1 MKSKYFDTDFI
12 TGLRAI
18 AVMMVFFIHSRIG
31 HLDGV
36 NSYLTRVFD
45 SGRFGVQIFF
55 VISGFT
61 IFYQFIKSNYNYA
74 NFMKVR
80 FLRITTAYYPVLL
93 IMFFVYYFGLLPS
106 SYWNTMFNGGVT
118 SLDNLIM
125 HATFLGGF
133 NLKYINTIIQGEWTL
148 YVEMFFYVLLGLC
161 LSRAKDGNLNLL
173 MVISF
178 TAAGF
183 MYFLL
188 YKVVGKILGNGIDP
202 LFVTWLPFK
211 YMLMFVVGG
220 YACILRYRHSF
231 RNNIAS
237 DASFISLLVV
247 LSISPFLPY
256 TLNEL
261 LFMLAT
267 FFSILFMTNE
277 SVMGK
282 VCNSLLFRYI
292 GSISFSF
299 YLWHGSVLSLFEFIG
314 LKGWFYVLSSFM
326 VTIIISSIS
335 YNLFEVKIY
344 SKLKSGWM
352 NNSGKASFNI
362 QN

>member
-61 IFYQFIKSNYNYA
+61 IFYQFIKSNYNYS

-93 IMFFVYYFGLLPS
+93 IMFLVYYFGLLPS
-106 SYWNTMFNGGVT
+106 SYWNTMFNDGVT

-125 HATFLGGF
+125 HATFWGGF

-148 YVEMFFYVLLGLC
+148 YVEMFFYVLLGIA
-161 LSRAKDGNLNLL
+161 LSKFKKNHLNLL
-173 MVISF
+173 MVVSLPV
-178 TAAGF
+178 AAF
-183 MYFLL
+183 MYFSL
-188 YKVVGKILGNGIDP
+188 YRMVNKFLENSLDP
-202 LFVTWLPFK
+202 LLVTWLPFK
-211 YMLMFVVGG
+211 YMLMFIIGG
-220 YACILRYRHSF
+220 CACILRYRYCF

-237 DASFISLLVV
+237 DISFISLLVV
-247 LSISPFLPY
+247 ISLSPVLSY

-261 LFMLAT
+261 LFSLST
-267 FFSILFMTNE
+267 FFTILFMTNG

-282 VCNSLLFRYI
+282 ICNSLPFRYL
-292 GSISFSF
+292 GCISFSF
-299 YLWHGSVLSLFEFIG
+299 YLWHGSVLSFFEFIG
-314 LKGWFYVLSSFM
+314 SKGWVYVLSAFL
-326 VTIIISSIS
+326 VTILISIIS
-335 YNLFEVKIY
+335 YNLFELKVY
-344 SKLKSGWM
+344 SELKHGWVH
-352 NNSGKASFNI
+352 NVRRKKFNAES
-362 QN
+362 